1 MAASKKTWRGRALY
15 ARLLGQRAAE
25 GLGFSELSARS
36 GVPAGTLQRWCRRL
50 RREAE
55 AAPAPFV
62 ELVAAAPAPSGQQVG
77 IVLRSGRTLTI
88 PAGHP
93 FDGLGELVVLLERC

>member
-1 MAASKKTWRGRALY
+1 MATSKKTWRGRALY
-15 ARLLGQRAAE
+15 AQLLEQRAAE
-25 GLGFSELSARS
+25 GLSFSELSTRS
-36 GVPAGTLQRWCRRL
+36 GVPIGTLQRWCRQF

-62 ELVAAAPAPSGQQVG
+62 ELVAGPPASGGAQVG

-93 FDGLGELVVLLERC
+93 FDGLSELVVLLERC